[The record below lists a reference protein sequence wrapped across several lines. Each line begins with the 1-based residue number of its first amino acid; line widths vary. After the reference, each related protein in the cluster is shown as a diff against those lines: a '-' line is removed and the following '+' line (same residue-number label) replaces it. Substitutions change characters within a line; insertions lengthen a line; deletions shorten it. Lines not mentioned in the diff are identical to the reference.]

1 MKISARTGE
10 RHVLVDASLPE
21 PVVVMPLAAY
31 EELVTGRSA
40 VQTPVDVPMAP
51 MEPLET
57 WQEEPAASAMSDVVP
72 EVKESL
78 NEEEKFYLEPID

>member
-31 EELVTGRSA
+31 EGLVTGRPA
-40 VQTPVDVPMAP
+40 APAPLVDQEVPA
-51 MEPLET
+51 EPQET
-57 WQEEPAASAMSDVVP
+57 WSEEVVTSAKP
-72 EVKESL
+72 EVAPEAKESL